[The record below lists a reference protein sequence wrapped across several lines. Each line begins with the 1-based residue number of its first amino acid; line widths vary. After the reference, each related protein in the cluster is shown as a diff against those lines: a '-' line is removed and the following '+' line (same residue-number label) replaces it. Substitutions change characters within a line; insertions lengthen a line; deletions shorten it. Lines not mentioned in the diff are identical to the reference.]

1 MLSAFRFSLLET
13 KSCPIRSEG
22 IVNCERLSENSR
34 QCNPG
39 FISSLMGDLL
49 CKHLSFIIRLVMEE
63 V

>member
-13 KSCPIRSEG
+13 KPCPIRSEG
-22 IVNCERLSENSR
+22 IVKRLSENSR

-39 FISSLMGDLL
+39 FISSLMEDLL
-49 CKHLSFIIRLVMEE
+49 CKHLSSIIRLVMEE

>member
-13 KSCPIRSEG
+13 KPCQIRSEG
-22 IVNCERLSENSR
+22 IVKRLSENSR

-39 FISSLMGDLL
+39 FISSLMGDSL

>member
-13 KSCPIRSEG
+13 KPYPIRSEG
-22 IVNCERLSENSR
+22 IVKRLSENSR
-34 QCNPG
+34 QCNPA
-39 FISSLMGDLL
+39 FISTLMGDLL